1 MINEFFFEKEN
12 INRFNGQDHS
22 TIPVAAE
29 VSLYHCS
36 VLFSAD
42 GQAGEGHFLVLC
54 VDVSD
59 ETEQVSLQVSSE
71 RTGFGIRVHLLETS
85 WKRDDG
91 WQGS

>member
-12 INRFNGQDHS
+12 VNRFSGRDHS

-29 VSLYHCS
+29 VSLSHCS
-36 VLFSAD
+36 VLSSAD

-85 WKRDDG
+85 WK
-91 WQGS
+91 